1 MPRLD
6 FREAA
11 PDGVELPLLFL
22 NVDFD
27 RISDDVVRASA
38 CGLRQALELSFDG
51 GCQADAYGCAACVS
65 HTHKLAR
72 YLPAVNLCV
81 PRETVHALHKILS
94 FTLHPF
100 LNSSIIFTNCSNRY
114 PESCGPGEASG

>member
-1 MPRLD
+1 VPRLD

-27 RISDDVVRASA
+27 RISDDVVRTSA
-38 CGLRQALELSFDG
+38 RGLRQALELSFDS
-51 GCQADAYGCAACVS
+51 GCQADAYGCTACVR

-72 YLPAVNLCV
+72 CFPAVNLCV
-81 PRETVHALHKILS
+81 AREEVHALHKMLS
-94 FTLHPF
+94 FMLHPF
-100 LNSSIIFTNCSNRY
+100 LKSSIIFTNRSNRY

>member
-1 MPRLD
+1 VPRLD
-6 FREAA
+6 FREPA

-27 RISDDVVRASA
+27 RISDDVVRTSA
-38 CGLRQALELSFDG
+38 RGLRQALELSFDS

-81 PRETVHALHKILS
+81 PREEVHALHKMLS
-94 FTLHPF
+94 FMLHPF
-100 LNSSIIFTNCSNRY
+100 LKSSIIFTNRSNKY

>member
-1 MPRLD
+1 VSRLD
-6 FREAA
+6 FREPA

-27 RISDDVVRASA
+27 RISDDVVRTSA
-38 CGLRQALELSFDG
+38 RGFRQALELSFDS
-51 GCQADAYGCAACVS
+51 GCQADAYGCTACVS

-72 YLPAVNLCV
+72 CLPAVNLRV
-81 PRETVHALHKILS
+81 AREAVHALHKILS

-100 LNSSIIFTNCSNRY
+100 LKSSIIFTNRSNKY